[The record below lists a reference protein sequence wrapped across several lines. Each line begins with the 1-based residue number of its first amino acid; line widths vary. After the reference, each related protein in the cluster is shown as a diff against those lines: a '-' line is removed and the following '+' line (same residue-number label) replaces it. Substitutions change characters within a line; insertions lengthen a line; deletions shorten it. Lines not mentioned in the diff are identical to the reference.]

1 MDWMRISNPS
11 KDPILI
17 SLNMEGLEGI
27 QIKHDKKM
35 AIFFSSNQTLP
46 KRVSFTR
53 VVTLIAM

>member
-17 SLNMEGLEGI
+17 SLIREGLEGI

-35 AIFFSSNQTLP
+35 AIFFFSIFITQVIYLFFLSNFL
-46 KRVSFTR
+46 F
-53 VVTLIAM
+53 L